1 MSEAKDLTKVRDTV
15 GISLI
20 GSEETTA
27 AIAMVRE
34 MMPGVKVTDN
44 DCYFKVEGEGKLVF
58 DMEELGSRIGRDY
71 TVHDFLVNMTSYY
84 GRIVINDG
92 VVEVHSEILPE
103 RFRD

>member
-1 MSEAKDLTKVRDTV
+1 MAERDLTATRETV

-34 MMPGVKVTDN
+34 MMPDAVITDN
-44 DCYFKVEGEGKLVF
+44 DCYYKVEGEGKLVF
-58 DMEELGSRIGRDY
+58 DMEELGDRIGRDY

-92 VVEVHSEILPE
+92 VVEIHSEILPD
-103 RFRD
+103 RFKD